1 MQKYTITKDTAQSLL
16 TYLAGRPYA
25 EVAELI
31 TQLQSGKLEEIAP
44 TPEMDKTVPT
54 DKEK

>member
-1 MQKYTITKDTAQSLL
+1 MQKYTITKDIAQELL

-31 TQLQSGKLEEIAP
+31 VKLQSGKLEALDISDESV
-44 TPEMDKTVPT
+44 KN
-54 DKEK
+54 KKK

>member
-1 MQKYTITKDTAQSLL
+1 MQKYTITKDIAQELL

-31 TQLQSGKLEEIAP
+31 VKLQSGKLEEVAP

-54 DKEK
+54 DKKK

>member
-1 MQKYTITKDTAQSLL
+1 MKKYTITKDIAQELL

-31 TQLQSGKLEEIAP
+31 VKLQSGKLEEE
-44 TPEMDKTVPT
+44 TPVESK
-54 DKEK
+54 KK

>member
-1 MQKYTITKDTAQSLL
+1 MQKYTITKDIAQELL

-31 TQLQSGKLEEIAP
+31 VKLQSGKLEEVVE
-44 TPEMDKTVPT
+44 TPVETK
-54 DKEK
+54 KK